1 MSNFKASQIKA
12 PYEAGPLSL
21 IEFEAR
27 EGLSQLADYTLR
39 VQGGR
44 SGLDANQL
52 LGKPL
57 SVGLMASDQG
67 IRWVH
72 GYISAVSQD
81 EHFGQQGFLT
91 LSLRPALW
99 LLTLASHNRFFEQKT
114 IIDVLREVF
123 DDYPGITVDWQVT
136 GSYEALEYCVQYR
149 ESDFTFISRLMERAG
164 LYYFFTHQ
172 KDAHQL
178 VVVDSMTTHKT
189 AALCSKMSY
198 RPEQDN
204 FIAGLYS
211 WSQRSEMATGKVC
224 LTDFDFSKANNREAS
239 VQSGDAAVSAGCG
252 LNDYGRAVFPGLF
265 SDQGAGDTAAKV
277 QVESLLARQRHVL
290 ARHSW
295 PYLLA
300 GHCFE
305 LTDHPLDS
313 QNGKYLVIQS
323 TLLGTCAEDT
333 CGLAEFRFSGQI
345 EAIKT
350 SQVFRAPMSTPSPVI
365 AGPQTAFVVG
375 KSGENLWVDK
385 HGRVKVQFHWDSSG
399 LTNENCSCW
408 VRVAQPLAGK
418 RWGAMFLPR
427 VGQEVVVQFLDGNP
441 DRPLVIGGVYNVGT
455 QPPWDLPGLA
465 SRSGLKSQSLGD
477 FQIYNELRFE
487 DKDGGEQLL
496 MHAGRNQDITVGKD
510 AFVSVGNDWHSS
522 TGANQFVKV
531 GKDLHESVGGNHN
544 VQVGKDCSLNIDG
557 DSHCKVTGK
566 QYLTADSVDFKGQ
579 QTVTIEAGS
588 QLTLKV
594 GSSALVLSASGVS
607 INGIKVTIDGSSKVD
622 INSGGGGDAA
632 SATAAQPV
640 AATQPQEADNGQS

>member
-12 PYEAGPLSL
+12 PNEAGLLSL

-27 EGLSQLADYTLR
+27 EGLSQLAEYTLR
-39 VQGGR
+39 VQGVR

-57 SVGLMASDQG
+57 SVGLMASDLG
-67 IRWVH
+67 FRWVH

-81 EHFGQQGFLT
+81 DHFGQQGFCT

-114 IIDVLREVF
+114 IIEVLREVL
-123 DDYPGITVDWQVT
+123 DDYPGNVDWQVT
-136 GSYEALEYCVQYR
+136 GNYEALEYCVQYR
-149 ESDFTFISRLMERAG
+149 ESDFAFISRLMERAG
-164 LYYFFTHQ
+164 LYYFFTHN
-172 KDAHQL
+172 KHEHRL
-178 VVVDSMTTHKT
+178 VIVDSMNAHKT

-204 FIAGLYS
+204 FIAALSS
-211 WSQRSEMATGKVC
+211 WSQCAEMATGRVR

-239 VQSGDAAVSAGCG
+239 VKSGDAATSSDCF
-252 LNDYGRAVFPGLF
+252 LNGYGRAVFPGLF
-265 SDQGAGDTAAKV
+265 TDQDSGDTAAKV
-277 QVESLLARQRHVL
+277 QVESLLARQLHVQ

-295 PYLLA
+295 PYLLV

-323 TLLGTCAEDT
+323 TLLGTSPEDT
-333 CGLAEFRFSGQI
+333 GGVAEFCFSGQI

-350 SQVFRAPMSTPSPVI
+350 NHVFRAPMNTPSPVI

-375 KSGENLWVDK
+375 KSGEDLWVDK
-385 HGRVKVQFHWDSSG
+385 YGRVKVQFHWDSSG
-399 LTNENCSCW
+399 RKNENCSCW
-408 VRVAQPLAGK
+408 VRVVQPLAGK

-427 VGQEVVVQFLDGNP
+427 VGQEVVVQFLEGNP

-455 QPPWDLPGLA
+455 QPPWVLPNLA
-465 SRSGLKSQSLGD
+465 SRSGFKSQSLGD
-477 FQIYNELRFE
+477 LQICNELRFE

-496 MHAGRNQDITVGKD
+496 IHAGRNQDITVGKD
-510 AFVSVGNDWHSS
+510 SFISVGNDWHSS
-522 TGANQFVKV
+522 TGANQFVNV
-531 GKDLHESVGGNHN
+531 SKDLHESVVGNRN
-544 VQVGKDCSLNIDG
+544 MQVGNDCSLNIGG
-557 DSHCKVTGK
+557 DSHSKVAGK
-566 QYLTADSVDFKGQ
+566 QYLTAGSVDFKGQ

-594 GSSALVLSASGVS
+594 GSSALVFSASGVA
-607 INGIKVTIDGSSKVD
+607 INGIDVTIDGSSKVD
-622 INSGGGGDAA
+622 INSGAGGGAVVG
-632 SATAAQPV
+632 ATAAKPV
-640 AATQPQEADNGQS
+640 AVTQPQEADNGQD